1 METANVNKIVVG
13 FSVDKYELDYLN
25 GLSPKYLYELACED
39 VNVIIYD
46 SVDAFFADINYNLID
61 IKNNFWFFV

>member
-13 FSVDKYELDYLN
+13 FNVDKYELDYLN

-46 SVDAFFADINYNLID
+46 RAEDFFNEMNYNMADTKNYFWLLI
-61 IKNNFWFFV
+61 

>member
-1 METANVNKIVVG
+1 MSVENVNKIVVG

-25 GLSPKYLYELACED
+25 GLSLDYLYELACED

-46 SVDAFFADINYNLID
+46 SADAFFADINYNLID

>member
-13 FSVDKYELDYLN
+13 FNVDKYELDYLN

-46 SVDAFFADINYNLID
+46 RAEDFFNEMNYNMVDTKNYFWLLI
-61 IKNNFWFFV
+61 

>member
-13 FSVDKYELDYLN
+13 FNVDKYELDYLN

-39 VNVIIYD
+39 VNLIIYD

>member
-13 FSVDKYELDYLN
+13 FNVDKYKLDYLN

-46 SVDAFFADINYNLID
+46 RAEDFFNEMNYNMADTKNYFWLLI
-61 IKNNFWFFV
+61 

>member
-13 FSVDKYELDYLN
+13 FNVDKYELDYLN

>member
-25 GLSPKYLYELACED
+25 GLSLDYLYELACED

-46 SVDAFFADINYNLID
+46 RAEDFFNEMNYNMVDTKNYFWLLI
-61 IKNNFWFFV
+61 

>member
-39 VNVIIYD
+39 LDAIIYD
-46 SVDAFFADINYNLID
+46 SADAFFADINYNLID
-61 IKNNFWFFV
+61 IKNNFCFFV